1 MGINRSTF
9 GKMMFFVVLAAS
21 YITCVNAY
29 AQSFQE
35 YNDAG
40 SGGYDSPAVR
50 ERHTG
55 PPREAIETCEGLGES
70 EACAFTSPRGDEVAG
85 TCEYVPGDKFACVPE
100 GGLIGE
106 RNPPDYVP
114 PAE

>member
-1 MGINRSTF
+1 MGINRSAF
-9 GKMMFFVVLAAS
+9 GKMMFFMMLAAL

-70 EACAFTSPRGDEVAG
+70 EACAFTSPRGDEIAG

-100 GGLIGE
+100 GGPAGE